1 MIKENLTIGGIAC
14 TAYHRGAPKYLL
26 IQPEGGHD
34 PELLDRETDALASA
48 TEQAFLFAAFH
59 VRDWN
64 RELSPW
70 KAPAVFG
77 KEAFGGG
84 AEATVRFLLEELIP
98 FLLQRYAVAD
108 ETPVILGGYSL
119 AALFSL
125 WCACRTERF
134 AAVAAASP
142 SVWFDGW
149 IEYAGA
155 HRPRTKCVYLS
166 LGDREEKAK
175 NRILATVGSC
185 IRTQAALL
193 ETAGI
198 DCVLEWNEG
207 NHFRDPDKRCAKGFA
222 WCMNTLEDSEGRIRS
237 VRKR

>member
-1 MIKENLTIGGIAC
+1 MESFRLDRTDCAAC
-14 TAYHRGAPKYLL
+14 FRGDPRFLL
-26 IQPEGGHD
+26 IQPVGGEE
-34 PELLDRETDALASA
+34 PGAAEREAEALAA
-48 TEQAFLFAAFH
+48 MTKAPFLLAAFR
-59 VRDWN
+59 VGDWN
-64 RELSPW
+64 RALSPW
-70 KAPAVFG
+70 EAPAVFG
-77 KEAFGGG
+77 TEAFGGG
-84 AEATVRFLLEELIP
+84 AEATARFLLEELIP
-98 FLLQRYAVAD
+98 FLLQRYDMAE

-125 WCACRTERF
+125 WCACRTDRF

-155 HRPRTKCVYLS
+155 HRPKTECVYLS

-185 IRTQAALL
+185 IRAQAALL

-207 NHFRDPDKRCAKGFA
+207 NHFRDPDKRCAKSFA
-222 WCMNTLEDSEGRIRS
+222 WCINALENREGR
-237 VRKR
+237 K